1 MGSAGEADG
10 VDTLRVEA
18 EALIAGLFP
27 KGLARQGVSRQK
39 ASQGKKKK
47 TCFFHIIPPQL
58 RKKNF
63 PLPRSVY
70 LFHSAALKSTDELK
84 GQTRIDKS
92 ILGGYS
98 VKIIRRSF

>member
-39 ASQGKKKK
+39 ASQGKKEENMLFSYNPS
-47 TCFFHIIPPQL
+47 TTSQ
-58 RKKNF
+58 KNSHF
-63 PLPRSVY
+63 RIC
-70 LFHSAALKSTDELK
+70 LFYTI
-84 GQTRIDKS
+84 QRC
-92 ILGGYS
+92 
-98 VKIIRRSF
+98 

>member
-10 VDTLRVEA
+10 VDTLRVA

-58 RKKNF
+58 RKKTSHF
-63 PLPRSVY
+63 RIC
-70 LFHSAALKSTDELK
+70 LFYTI
-84 GQTRIDKS
+84 QRC
-92 ILGGYS
+92 
-98 VKIIRRSF
+98 